1 MRDVAGYLT
10 TQIEAAASNEELASL
25 WRQAK
30 DLHQRRLW
38 HQLTGILL
46 SLVKRPE
53 LEKGDDL
60 WQLYNNV
67 IADFE
72 IK

>member
-10 TQIEAAASNEELASL
+10 TQIENSSGEINEL
-25 WRQAK
+25 WRQSK
-30 DLHQRRLW
+30 DFHQRRLW
-38 HQLTGILL
+38 HQLTKVLL
-46 SLVKRPE
+46 VLVKREE
-53 LEKGDDL
+53 LQKGDDL
-60 WQLYNNV
+60 WQLYTNV